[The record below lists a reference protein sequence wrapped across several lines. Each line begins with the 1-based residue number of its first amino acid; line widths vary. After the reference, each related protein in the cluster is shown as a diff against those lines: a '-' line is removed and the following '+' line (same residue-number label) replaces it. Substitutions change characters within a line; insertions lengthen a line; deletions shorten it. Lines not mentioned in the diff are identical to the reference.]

1 MAPVV
6 KRDEAEGRLLP
17 SHNSETTLD
26 EIELGSRANS
36 EDDNSHNHLMR
47 DGSGIKKA
55 PSDSDFI
62 LELENVRL
70 REV

>member
-1 MAPVV
+1 MPPIA

-26 EIELGSRANS
+26 EIELGSRATS
-36 EDDNSHNHLMR
+36 EDDDSHKHLMR
-47 DGSGIKKA
+47 DGSGVKKV

-62 LELENVRL
+62 MELENVRL
-70 REV
+70 RKV